1 MKTNKKDKF
10 NKLKNNIGIAA
21 SKIRSVNYQVSPV
34 KNNLEV
40 IDTSSYQQAIEENIK
55 EYEENK
61 QDVKDEV
68 VQDTKTNLSS
78 SMQRSALYW

>member
-1 MKTNKKDKF
+1 M
-10 NKLKNNIGIAA
+10 KNNIGIAA